1 MIAFIQAHSSGS
13 QPLSKVT
20 EKQPAKW
27 LKTKLRLACAAF
39 VVMTPLAAANASEAA
54 DSSDLALV
62 SDYRL
67 ASDTQGEA
75 LNRNDAAA
83 QSIDV
88 AGVTIPTA
96 DRCALLPAQGCMFR
110 ANYAAEI
117 DQPNGANGAYGP
129 PDPAEQAA
137 IAQKHERYKSFGS
150 QIGAV
155 KWEMAAILGYYTAI
169 NGGKLFEDPTW
180 PHFHTE
186 GWFGADTKNLGVD
199 KLAHAY
205 SAYVL
210 SDLIYYRLKR
220 KTGSAPGIALTA
232 AVLASTT
239 MLYTEVWDSIE
250 KSAGWSWEDVAFNS
264 LGAGFSLVRNA
275 VPGLDKKLDYRMM
288 IVPNSN
294 IINTQGKRHFEQ
306 QRYFFALK
314 LGGFEALEK
323 SPLRFLD
330 LHLGYYGKD
339 FTNED
344 RAAGVIPKRRI
355 FVGVGLNI
363 RELFF
368 KNSKS
373 RIGRAAGEAMDYF
386 QLPYT
391 ALHTHLTN

>member
-1 MIAFIQAHSSGS
+1 MLALAQVNSPDLLS
-13 QPLSKVT
+13 QPVSVHVTPQIWRKTALSLVS
-20 EKQPAKW
+20 
-27 LKTKLRLACAAF
+27 AAIAL
-39 VVMTPLAAANASEAA
+39 MTPLSAAYASDAA
-54 DSSDLALV
+54 ESSDLIAV
-62 SDYRL
+62 SDYHL
-67 ASDTQGEA
+67 ASDEQAEIV
-75 LNRNDAAA
+75 RPEQVDA
-83 QSIDV
+83 QSLDV
-88 AGVTIPTA
+88 AGVSIPTA
-96 DRCALLPAQGCMFR
+96 NRFALLPAQGCMFR

-137 IAQKHERYKSFGS
+137 LAEKHERYKSFGS

-169 NGGKLFEDPTW
+169 NGGKLFEYPTW
-180 PHFHTE
+180 PHFHKE
-186 GWFGADTKNLGVD
+186 GWFGAGTKNLGVD

-220 KTGSAPGIALTA
+220 KTGNAPGIALTA

-250 KSAGWSWEDVAFNS
+250 PSAGWSWEDVAFNS
-264 LGAGFSLVRNA
+264 LGAGFSLLRNA
-275 VPGLDKKLDYRMM
+275 VPGLDQKLDYRMM

-314 LGGFEALEK
+314 LGGFKTFEK